1 MTCLSLGFVE
11 QLLIWLIVVI
21 AVVAVIKLLIPF
33 VDGLTG
39 YAIIGQ
45 IISILLWAIVA
56 IMIVYVIFALLG
68 CLLGFGPGIHL
79 PR

>member
-1 MTCLSLGFVE
+1 MSCLSLGFVE
-11 QLLIWLIVVI
+11 QLLVWLIIVV

-33 VDGLTG
+33 LDGLTG
-39 YAIIGQ
+39 FPIVGQ

-56 IMIVYVIFALLG
+56 IMILYVIFGLLS
-68 CLLGFGPGIHL
+68 CLVGSGPGLHL